1 MLWNGKGQVL
11 RRQISIFFFSM
22 QPPFPQTCASI
33 RKNDAQDCF
42 TTYICLHI
50 VTEEQLIRGLTA
62 QDRNAQKWLYER
74 YAPLMFSVC
83 KRYLRSRED
92 AEEALVSGFYKVFSQ
107 IEAYSGAGSFE
118 GWIRRIMVNEAL
130 MMLRKTQILTFPG
143 ELPAVEFQ
151 EDGFSIESD
160 MSAREIMELLDA
172 LPNGYRTVF
181 NLYVLEGYKHQE
193 IADML
198 GISINTSKS
207 QLILAKEK
215 LRKLLQTKGYI

>member
-1 MLWNGKGQVL
+1 MSDTNLIDKL
-11 RRQISIFFFSM
+11 RRQ
-22 QPPFPQTCASI
+22 
-33 RKNDAQDCF
+33 
-42 TTYICLHI
+42 
-50 VTEEQLIRGLTA
+50 
-62 QDRNAQKWLYER
+62 DRSAQKWLYDR

-83 KRYLRSRED
+83 RRYLRSRED

-107 IEAYSGAGSFE
+107 INSFSGSGSLE

-130 MMLRKTQILTFPG
+130 MMLRKAQPLVFPG
-143 ELPAVEFQ
+143 DEKGQLE
-151 EDGFSIESD
+151 EHDGFSIEAE
-160 MSAREIMELLDA
+160 MSAREILQLLDE

-215 LRKLLQTKGYI
+215 LKQLLKTKGIRYHH